1 MNSGIQMT
9 KEQVEQ
15 FNNLKINRANSYM
28 VVNLNEKLD
37 GFVVEKLGDKG
48 ASFSEMVDLLPKDDC
63 RYAICD
69 FEYETNEN
77 PPRKT
82 NKLVLF
88 LWVPQSTKAK
98 RRFTCAS
105 SNDALKK
112 AFTGIQK
119 EIQVSIS

>member
-1 MNSGIQMT
+1 MNTGIKPT
-9 KEQVEQ
+9 EEQVEQ
-15 FNNLKINRANSYM
+15 FNNLKINRAHRYM
-28 VVNLNEKLD
+28 VVSLNETLD
-37 GFVVEKLGDKG
+37 AFVVEKMGDKS
-48 ASFSEMVDLLPKDDC
+48 ASYSEMVDLLPKDDC
-63 RYAICD
+63 RYGICD